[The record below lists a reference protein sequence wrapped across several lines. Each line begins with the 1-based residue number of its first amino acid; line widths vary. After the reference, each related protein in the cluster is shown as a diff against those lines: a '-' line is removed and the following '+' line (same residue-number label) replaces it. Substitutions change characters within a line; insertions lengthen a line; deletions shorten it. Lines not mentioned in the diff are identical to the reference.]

1 MDKKEITEIAKNYIN
16 SFGVSSMA
24 CLMRSDNIST
34 KRYKSLVETLSIMQ
48 KALKEYKWKA
58 GTNNYRKMH
67 HTPMRRRWR
76 S

>member
-1 MDKKEITEIAKNYIN
+1 MDKKEIAEIAKNYIDT
-16 SFGVSSMA
+16 FGVSSMA
-24 CLMRSDNIST
+24 CMLLSNRISVR
-34 KRYKSLVETLSIMQ
+34 RYNTLAVTLPTLQ
-48 KALKEYKWKA
+48 KALKDYKWKA